1 MLYFFYVPRY
11 NILLKFIVAD
21 NSGVNKVTCIA
32 NSKSGRQN
40 KVRLGDYVVVSIY
53 RGRYRKNFSYKK
65 LCSGLI
71 LTLKR
76 TIRRIPGYFIRF
88 GENRILLFLQPE
100 VTVGNRLYGIISM
113 ECRYFQKIKLISSNK
128 WVM

>member
-1 MLYFFYVPRY
+1 MQRHNVV
-11 NILLKFIVAD
+11 LKFIVAD
-21 NSGVNKVTCIA
+21 NSGVKKAICIA

-40 KVRLGDYVVVSIY
+40 KVCLGDYVVLSIY

-76 TIRRIPGYFIRF
+76 IVRRISGYFIRF
-88 GENRILLFLQPE
+88 GENRILLFLQSE
-100 VTVGNRLYGIISM
+100 VTVGNRMRGIISM
-113 ECRYFQKIKLISSNK
+113 ECCYFQKTKLITFNR
-128 WVM
+128 WVL